1 MKRIVCLSAIFLL
14 SGRLSAQNLPDPMAP
29 PENKFQDAFYEALLQ
44 KGIENYDKAITA
56 LYKCKDQQPD
66 NPVVYSEFGKNYLA
80 LKKYNEAYE
89 SFEKAAQLDPQ
100 NRWYL
105 VGMYDACYEAKD
117 FKRAIP
123 IVQKLIPFKKDY
135 QEDLVSLYMNTGQFD
150 LALDLINELDAKVG
164 RTDQRDLYR
173 RDILKQAKYQSSE
186 AEHLLDLIAKYP
198 KEESNY
204 VALIFLYS
212 DNNQD
217 DKAMQI
223 AQKLEKEI
231 PTSDWA
237 QVSLFK
243 LQLLNNDTKAAV
255 ACMNKVFKSDKIDN
269 KIKHRVLNEFLVYSK
284 DKPELDADLMQSIGY
299 FESDKKV
306 QSAKEIGKF
315 FHEKKAW
322 ARAAKFYELQLKN
335 QPDDLDTALL
345 LLDLYIE
352 TAQFDVVAS
361 KASRLVEFYPTQP
374 QLYYDIGLAY
384 NQLKNYKKA
393 QEFLEMGL
401 DYVLDDL
408 TLERNFNIQ
417 LGEAAAG
424 LGDVKKKEKYFSKAD
439 QLIKQQKK

>member
-1 MKRIVCLSAIFLL
+1 MKRIICLTALILL
-14 SGRLSAQNLPDPMAP
+14 SGRLSAQTEPDLMAP
-29 PENKFQDAFYEALLQ
+29 PENKFQDAFYDALLQ
-44 KGIENYDKAITA
+44 KGIENYDKAIVY
-56 LYKCKDQQPD
+56 LYKCKDLQPE
-66 NPVVYSEFGKNYLA
+66 NPVVYSEFGKNYLG
-80 LKKYNEAYE
+80 LKKYTEAYD
-89 SFEKAAQLDPQ
+89 SFEKAAQLDPK
-100 NRWYL
+100 NSWYW

-117 FKRAIP
+117 YKRAIP

-135 QEDLVSLYMNTGQFD
+135 QEDLVSLYMNAGQFD

-164 RTDQRDLYR
+164 RTEQRDIYR
-173 RDILKQAKYQSSE
+173 RDILSQAKYQGSE
-186 AEHLLDLIAKYP
+186 AGHLLELIAKYP

-212 DNNQD
+212 DSNQD
-217 DKAMQI
+217 DKAQQI

-231 PTSDWA
+231 PSSDWA

-243 LQLLNNDTKAAV
+243 FQINSNDAKSAV
-255 ACMNKVFKSDKIDN
+255 ASMNKILKSSKIDN
-269 KIKHRVLNEFLVYSK
+269 KIKHRVLNEFLVFAK
-284 DKPELDADLMQSIGY
+284 DKPELDADLSQSISY

-306 QSAKEIGKF
+306 QPAKEIGKF
-315 FHEKKAW
+315 FHAKKAW

-345 LLDLYIE
+345 LLEIYIS

-361 KASRLVEFYPTQP
+361 KASALTEFYPSQP
-374 QLYYDIGLAY
+374 QLYYDAGLAY

-393 QEFLEMGL
+393 MEFLEVGL
-401 DYVLDDL
+401 DYVLDDV
-408 TLERNFNIQ
+408 TLEMNFNIQ

-424 LGDVKKKEKYFSKAD
+424 LGDAKKKEKYFSKAD

>member
-1 MKRIVCLSAIFLL
+1 MKRIVCLLAIFLL

>member
-1 MKRIVCLSAIFLL
+1 MKRIICLTALILL
-14 SGRLSAQNLPDPMAP
+14 SGRLSAQTEPDLMAP
-29 PENKFQDAFYEALLQ
+29 PENKFQDAFYDALLQ
-44 KGIENYDKAITA
+44 KGIENYDKAIVY
-56 LYKCKDQQPD
+56 LYKCKDLQPQ
-66 NPVVYSEFGKNYLA
+66 NPVVYSEFGKNYLG
-80 LKKYNEAYE
+80 LKKYTEAYD
-89 SFEKAAQLDPQ
+89 SFEKAAQLDPK
-100 NRWYL
+100 NSWYW

-117 FKRAIP
+117 YKRAIP

-164 RTDQRDLYR
+164 RTEQRDIYR
-173 RDILKQAKYQSSE
+173 RDILSQAKYQGSE
-186 AEHLLDLIAKYP
+186 AGHLLELIAKYP

-212 DNNQD
+212 DSNQD
-217 DKAMQI
+217 DKAQQI

-231 PTSDWA
+231 PSSDWA

-243 LQLLNNDTKAAV
+243 FQINSNDAKSAV
-255 ACMNKVFKSDKIDN
+255 ASMNKILKSSKIDN
-269 KIKHRVLNEFLVYSK
+269 KIKHRVLNEFLVFAK
-284 DKPELDADLMQSIGY
+284 DKPELDADLSQSISY

-306 QSAKEIGKF
+306 QPAKEIGKF
-315 FHEKKAW
+315 FHAKKAW

-345 LLDLYIE
+345 LLEIYIS

-361 KASRLVEFYPTQP
+361 KASALTEFYPSQP
-374 QLYYDIGLAY
+374 QLYYDAGLAY

-393 QEFLEMGL
+393 MEFLEVGL
-401 DYVLDDL
+401 DYMLDDV
-408 TLERNFNIQ
+408 TLEMNFNIQ

-424 LGDVKKKEKYFSKAD
+424 LGDAKKKEKYFSKAD